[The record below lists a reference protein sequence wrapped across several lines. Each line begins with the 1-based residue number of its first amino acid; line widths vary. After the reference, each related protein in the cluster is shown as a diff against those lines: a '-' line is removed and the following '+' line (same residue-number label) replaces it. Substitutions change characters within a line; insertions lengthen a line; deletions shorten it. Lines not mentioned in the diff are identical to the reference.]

1 MRWVIAKNI
10 RCDVRTFSG
19 LNLSGRSENVQIFPS
34 GRQGELTTPFRSMSF
49 AGPPG
54 TRLVLCRAILD
65 EDWMAQ
71 AWRAILIKKPHCY
84 RTRDGRLAVNVPD
97 IELLDQPNAQRSDPD
112 FEASYEFAED
122 VSDGQG
128 WTYGR
133 IGTLH
138 EQVQTIRIDRVG

>member
-1 MRWVIAKNI
+1 MRWVIAKNM
-10 RCDVRTFSG
+10 RCDIRTFSG

-34 GRQGELTTPFRSMSF
+34 GRQGDLTSPFRSMSY

-54 TRLVLCRAILD
+54 TRIVLCRAILD
-65 EDWMAQ
+65 TDWEEQ
-71 AWRAILIKKPHCY
+71 PWRALLIKKPNCY

-97 IELLDQPNAQRSDPD
+97 IELLDKANAQRSDTT
-112 FEASYEFAED
+112 FETSYDFAENLD
-122 VSDGQG
+122 DGQG

-138 EQVQTIRIDRVG
+138 DQVQTIRIDRV